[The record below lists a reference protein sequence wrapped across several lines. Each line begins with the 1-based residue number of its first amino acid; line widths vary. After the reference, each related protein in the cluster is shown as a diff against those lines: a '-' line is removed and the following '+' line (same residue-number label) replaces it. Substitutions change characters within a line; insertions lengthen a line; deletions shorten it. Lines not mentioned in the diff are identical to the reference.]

1 MDLVFGTLNRFSSIF
16 GSFLTNSGVADT
28 GVFGRLLVKQ
38 PLLLPLIAG
47 LLVFLLLFLL
57 VKMSQRRKGKIAKH
71 SSTVEPAL
79 SMPPSNQ
86 VPADKK
92 DTKTASKSGNSAPS
106 AINND
111 SADPLQIIA
120 RDMAAL
126 KELHET
132 GHIKESVYVEETAS
146 LYAMAQR
153 LKQAGV
159 R

>member
-57 VKMSQRRKGKIAKH
+57 VKMSQRRKGKAIKQT
-71 SSTVEPAL
+71 STVEPAL
-79 SMPPSNQ
+79 GITPSSQ
-86 VPADKK
+86 APDKK
-92 DTKTASKSGNSAPS
+92 AAKTCHKSGTPAQ
-106 AINND
+106 AATNND
-111 SADPLQIIA
+111 STDPLQIIA